1 MIPSLANEEGKD
13 CMKRLGIFLALV
25 LLVSLAPAVA
35 AGDEAFTINAIVSLT
50 GPAAFVGVGEKQA
63 LQVYENLVNK
73 SGGIRG
79 RPVHFQIWDD
89 QSSPQVALQL
99 ANGIIDKHAQVIVGP
114 VVTGTCAAIEPVVRN
129 SGPVEYC
136 LSPGLQPQKGTFVF
150 SGSRSLDATL
160 LALARFLNDKN
171 YNRIGVLTATDASG
185 QAGSVALHD
194 AMSSY
199 HALQIIDEEKFAPS
213 AITLNAEIA
222 KIMQLKPHCIFIFAT
237 GPAFA
242 TALRGLKDAGV
253 DLPVFTSSANLNKD
267 QLAQYS
273 AFLPK
278 DLYFDGFPFQV
289 GVAMGSA
296 GQRNAYA
303 AFVAAFKAAAVVPT
317 TLSAFAWDPAN
328 IVVSAFKKFGPD
340 ASSAQIRDY
349 IAKLHDFGGVNG
361 TYDFR
366 SGDQHGL
373 GTDSVVVVKW
383 SPAAGAV
390 AAASQTGGKPL

>member
-1 MIPSLANEEGKD
+1 
-13 CMKRLGIFLALV
+13 MKRLRIFLALA
-25 LLVSLAPAVA
+25 LLVGLAPIVSA
-35 AGDEAFTINAIVSLT
+35 ADEPLTINVIVSLT
-50 GPAAFVGVGEKQA
+50 GPAAFAGVQDKESI
-63 LQVYENLVNK
+63 QVYENMINK
-73 SGGIRG
+73 SGGVRG
-79 RPVHFQIWDD
+79 RLVHFQIWDD

-99 ANGIIDKHAQVIVGP
+99 ANGIIDKHVQLILGP
-114 VVTGTCAAIEPVVRN
+114 AVTGTCAAIEPVVRN

-160 LALARFLNDKN
+160 LAEARFLNDKS
-171 YNRIGVLTATDASG
+171 YNRIGILTATDASG
-185 QAGSVALHD
+185 QAGSHALYN
-194 AMSSY
+194 AVPSFR
-199 HALQIIDEEKFAPS
+199 ALQIIDEEKFAPT
-213 AITLNAEIA
+213 AIALNAEIS
-222 KIMQLKPHCIFIFAT
+222 KIMQLKPQCIFIFAT

-289 GVAMGSA
+289 GVPIGSA
-296 GQRNAYA
+296 GQRNANA
-303 AFVAAFKAAAVVPT
+303 AFVAAFKAAGVVPT
-317 TLSAFAWDPAN
+317 TTSAYAWDPTS
-328 IVVSAFKKFGPD
+328 IVISALKQAGPD
-340 ASSAQIRDY
+340 ATSAQIRDY
-349 IAKLHDFGGVNG
+349 IATLHDFGGVNG

-373 GTDSVVVVKW
+373 GIDSVVVVKW

-390 AAASQTGGKPL
+390 TAASQPGGKPL

>member
-1 MIPSLANEEGKD
+1 
-13 CMKRLGIFLALV
+13 MKRLRIFLALA
-25 LLVSLAPAVA
+25 LLVGLPPIVSA
-35 AGDEAFTINAIVSLT
+35 ADETLTINVIVSLT
-50 GPAAFVGVGEKQA
+50 GPAAFAGVQDKESI
-63 LQVYENLVNK
+63 QVYENMINK
-73 SGGIRG
+73 SGGVRG
-79 RPVHFQIWDD
+79 RLVHFQIWDD

-99 ANGIIDKHAQVIVGP
+99 ANGIIDKHVQLILGP
-114 VVTGTCAAIEPVVRN
+114 AVTGTCAAIEPVVRN

-160 LALARFLNDKN
+160 LAEARFLNDKS
-171 YNRIGVLTATDASG
+171 YNRIGILTATDASG
-185 QAGSVALHD
+185 QAGSHALYN
-194 AMSSY
+194 AVPSFR
-199 HALQIIDEEKFAPS
+199 ALQIIDEEKFAPT
-213 AITLNAEIA
+213 AIALNAEIS
-222 KIMQLKPHCIFIFAT
+222 KIMQLKPQCIFIFAT

-289 GVAMGSA
+289 GVPIGSA
-296 GQRNAYA
+296 GQRNANA
-303 AFVAAFKAAAVVPT
+303 AFVAAFKAAGVVPT
-317 TLSAFAWDPAN
+317 TTSAYAWDPTS
-328 IVVSAFKKFGPD
+328 IVISALKQAGPD
-340 ASSAQIRDY
+340 ATSAQIRDY
-349 IAKLHDFGGVNG
+349 IATLHDFGGVNG

-373 GTDSVVVVKW
+373 GIDSVVVVKW

-390 AAASQTGGKPL
+390 TAASQPGGKPL